1 MKDTD
6 FTKLLTSCVKAAEKH
21 FRLVTEVNDECRR
34 RYGCSYSDLD
44 VDELIDALDI
54 LGADKLTATEFDKAM
69 KTSGAQRIDN

>member
-44 VDELIDALDI
+44 VDQLIDALDI

-69 KTSGAQRIDN
+69 KTCGAQRVDN